1 VHGSALQQSA
11 PDPPAG
17 VIRVYRH
24 LLDVKAAVH
33 RVRDEIAGWLV
44 VWANCYPGKPGSPAA
59 VEDADRERCVRGD
72 LRHPD
77 ICEAQTRGALDLPQ
91 RQQLLLPNRPDA
103 RGREQ
108 GLRLVHTWHLAA
120 RRRRDMPLST
130 QGPARTGR
138 ITGTGRNVRN
148 CR

>member
-1 VHGSALQQSA
+1 VHGSVPQESA
-11 PDPPAG
+11 PDPTAG

-33 RVRDEIAGWLV
+33 GVRDEIAHWLV

-91 RQQLLLPNRPDA
+91 HQQQLLPNRPDA

-108 GLRLVHTWHLAA
+108 GLRLVHTGILQHGDAVTCPSLRKGRLA
-120 RRRRDMPLST
+120 RGGSP
-130 QGPARTGR
+130 
-138 ITGTGRNVRN
+138 GTGRNVRN
-148 CR
+148 C